1 MKNNSTMKN
10 LSKFNLLIIILL
22 FSSCRQQP
30 FTGTVHIIPYP
41 NQIAIGTQYR
51 PIGKNLSI
59 YLSPE
64 SGMDKDYIED
74 LLSDTGVKCKFT
86 NFKWIADLTF
96 DIKPDTIGLEG
107 YRLVSND
114 YGTKITASD
123 TKGLFYGLQTFR
135 QLITSQNNTLVIPF
149 VEIADS
155 PKFLWRALMLDEGR
169 YFKGKEEV
177 KKLVSK

>member
-1 MKNNSTMKN
+1 
-10 LSKFNLLIIILL
+10 
-22 FSSCRQQP
+22 
-30 FTGTVHIIPYP
+30 
-41 NQIAIGTQYR
+41 
-51 PIGKNLSI
+51 
-59 YLSPE
+59 
-64 SGMDKDYIED
+64 MDKDYIED

-96 DIKPDTIGLEG
+96 DIEPDTIGLEG

-114 YGTKITASD
+114 YGTKITASN

-169 YFKGKEEV
+169 YFKGK
-177 KKLVSK
+177 KKLKSYWTKWIVSK